1 MESYK
6 TKFLIFLLLQIST
19 LFANEKIDKMC
30 GTWTYRNERNGYF
43 LDNYWSLSLEK
54 ITDEEYFILYSSNS
68 EDHVLDLSQVGTVI
82 SDNLIHIHK
91 SEGED
96 FYVYLDYEENSV
108 YFLWNHTEPSDEYY
122 DTELKRVTELYDEE
136 LNKLKMKEF
145 DENLKQGILKS
156 IKK

>member
-1 MESYK
+1 M
-6 TKFLIFLLLQIST
+6 
-19 LFANEKIDKMC
+19 LFQLFCFHSFGNERIDTMC
-30 GTWTYRNERNGYF
+30 GIWAKENPYKKTSESLAIERISESKYF
-43 LDNYWSLSLEK
+43 V
-54 ITDEEYFILYSSNS
+54 LYSDTN
-68 EDHVLDLSQVGTVI
+68 DHVLDMSQIGTVL
-82 SDNLIHIHK
+82 SDNLIYIHK
-91 SEGED
+91 EEGED